1 MSDTETMIKVMS
13 AYVDGD
19 MIEWKPRGK
28 NRPWQDIIGGSP
40 RWNWGKN
47 DYRIKPEE
55 AEHVNIGT
63 DKRLWA
69 LEQQVNN
76 LQLALRE
83 VRLNQNSKWTGTML
97 KKPEEVMIETWVYKQ
112 TGGVRFCIS
121 GSRASK
127 ELEADAKDFYLL
139 TIKSSNV

>member
-1 MSDTETMIKVMS
+1 MSDTETMVKVMS

-83 VRLNQNSKWTGTML
+83 VRLNQNSKWAVT
-97 KKPEEVMIETWVYKQ
+97 KP
-112 TGGVRFCIS
+112 
-121 GSRASK
+121 
-127 ELEADAKDFYLL
+127 
-139 TIKSSNV
+139 